1 MTRRNVVYSKGEPK
15 CIYCCMPCIG
25 CFLACEKLLQSIFV
39 GILWTLS
46 CGGICCKNKR
56 KQRQR
61 KVIPLR
67 KK

>member
-61 KVIPLR
+61 KVIALR